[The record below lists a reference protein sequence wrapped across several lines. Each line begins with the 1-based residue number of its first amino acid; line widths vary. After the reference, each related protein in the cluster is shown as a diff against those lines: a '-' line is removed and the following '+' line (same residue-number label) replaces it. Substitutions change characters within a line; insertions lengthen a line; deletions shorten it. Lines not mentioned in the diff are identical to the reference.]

1 MVNNRSS
8 FCKRKQKNKKKPRI
22 NCKKKLGGGGIIIL
36 PHSYTYL
43 RRKKWFTI
51 IFKKKTKKTYI
62 YYFFVYMHLRQ
73 SFILPPGFL
82 LIQQFLQIGL
92 LVSHLFLHLYRSL
105 YLHKTTPLVIL
116 ARPYPT
122 YFLLVLYMFGKL
134 DNQTL
139 ELWMPKN
146 SHSFD
151 NKQIVRH
158 AYINKLSKHFC
169 S

>member
-1 MVNNRSS
+1 
-8 FCKRKQKNKKKPRI
+8 
-22 NCKKKLGGGGIIIL
+22 
-36 PHSYTYL
+36 
-43 RRKKWFTI
+43 
-51 IFKKKTKKTYI
+51 
-62 YYFFVYMHLRQ
+62 MHLRQ
-73 SFILPPGFL
+73 SFIQPPGFL

-122 YFLLVLYMFGKL
+122 YFLLVLYMFGKI
-134 DNQTL
+134 DNYTV
-139 ELWMPKN
+139 ELWLPKN

-158 AYINKLSKHFC
+158 AYINKLFETFLFLRSIYGQKLT
-169 S
+169 SSVNYLAIISIKMRTAI